1 MMQDTPVIKIAPS
14 LLAADFARL
23 GEETAAAALGGAD
36 YIHVDVMDGEF
47 VPPITFGAQMVAA
60 IKANAGDTPLDVHMM
75 VNEPLRHV
83 HVMAEAGAD
92 IIVVHAEACANIIAT
107 LAAIRSHG
115 ARAGIAL
122 RPDTPLSAVMDV
134 LDQADLLLPMT
145 VQPGYGGQAYIEGVE
160 QKITEARGIIDARG
174 LTIEIEM
181 DGGINERTAAR
192 AAKAGAHILVA
203 GTAIYGRDESV
214 KNRIS
219 TLRQIAVSGLGEANH

>member
-1 MMQDTPVIKIAPS
+1 MMLDGPVIKIAPS

-23 GEETAAAALGGAD
+23 GEETAAAANGGAD
-36 YIHVDVMDGEF
+36 YIHVDIMDGEF

-60 IKANAGDTPLDVHMM
+60 IKAHAGDTPLDVHIM

-83 HVMAEAGAD
+83 QAIAEAGAD
-92 IIVVHAEACANIIAT
+92 IIVVHAEACADLRAT
-107 LAAIRSHG
+107 LASIRAHG

-122 RPDTPLSAVMDV
+122 RPDTPLSAVIDV

-145 VQPGYGGQAYIEGVE
+145 VQPGYGGQAYIEEVE

-174 LTIEIEM
+174 LNIEIEV

-192 AAKAGAHILVA
+192 AAQAGANILVA

-214 KNRIS
+214 KDRIAA
-219 TLRQIAVSGLGEANH
+219 LRQITLSGLTGG